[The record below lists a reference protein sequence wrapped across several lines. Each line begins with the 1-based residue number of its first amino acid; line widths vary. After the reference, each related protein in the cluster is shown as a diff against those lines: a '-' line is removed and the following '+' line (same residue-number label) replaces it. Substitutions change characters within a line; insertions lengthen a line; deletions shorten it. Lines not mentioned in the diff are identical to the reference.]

1 MKILL
6 CSIALIATAALADET
21 TDQIREAEH
30 PDRTISR
37 PEQVVEGTRVVVITE
52 AEFVPFYQYLGLTD
66 INTLAPSSAGN
77 PRLAPDQKP

>member
-6 CSIALIATAALADET
+6 CSIALIATTALADET
-21 TDQIREAEH
+21 TDQRREAEQ

-52 AEFVPFYQYLGLTD
+52 AEFVPFSQYLGLSE
-66 INTLAPSSAGN
+66 INTLPPSSAGN
-77 PRLAPDQKP
+77 SRLNREP